1 MTTVLN
7 LGFHGIGAPRGR
19 DFGEGEREFWAT
31 PSIFGATLDA
41 VVGRDDL
48 TLSFDDGNTTDVDVV
63 LPALAERGLEATF
76 FIVPGW
82 LGNPG
87 FITEADVCALAQDG
101 MKIGN
106 HGLAHR
112 IWTELTP
119 DELFHEVSEGRRRL
133 ERLTGAEIR
142 SLAVPYG
149 AYDGPVLQMLRE
161 HGYEHVFT
169 SDGGVADRDAW
180 LQPREHVRADH
191 TQPDLDRLLELL
203 SALTGTGLGAVAE
216 RPDGTVE
223 AAARSEDRR
232 RARGRS

>member
-1 MTTVLN
+1 MRPVLN
-7 LGFHGIGAPRGR
+7 LNFHGVGAPRGR

-48 TLSFDDGNTTDVDVV
+48 TLSFDDGNSTDVEIV
-63 LPALAERGLEATF
+63 LPALTERGLSATF

-82 LGNPG
+82 LGNSG
-87 FITEADVCALAQDG
+87 FITEADVRALAEHG

-119 DELFHEVSEGRRRL
+119 TQLSHEVSEGRRRL
-133 ERLTGAEIR
+133 ERLTGGDVNT
-142 SLAVPYG
+142 LAIPYG
-149 AYDGPVLQMLRE
+149 AYDDAVLHVLAE
-161 HGYEHVFT
+161 CGHEHVFT

-191 TQPDLDRLLELL
+191 TQPDLDRLLEPLRE
-203 SALTGTGLGAVAE
+203 SAL
-216 RPDGTVE
+216 
-223 AAARSEDRR
+223 
-232 RARGRS
+232 

>member
-1 MTTVLN
+1 MRPVLN
-7 LGFHGIGAPRGR
+7 LNFHGVGAPRGR

-48 TLSFDDGNTTDVDVV
+48 TLSFDDGNSTDVEIV
-63 LPALAERGLEATF
+63 LPALTERGLSATF

-87 FITEADVCALAQDG
+87 FIAEADVCALAQDG

-119 DELFHEVSEGRRRL
+119 TQLYHEVSEGRLRL
-133 ERLTGAEIR
+133 ERLTGGDVKT
-142 SLAVPYG
+142 LAIPYG
-149 AYDGPVLQMLRE
+149 AYDDTVLHVLAE
-161 HGYEHVFT
+161 YGYEHVFT

-191 TQPDLDRLLELL
+191 TQPDLDRLLEPLRE
-203 SALTGTGLGAVAE
+203 SAL
-216 RPDGTVE
+216 
-223 AAARSEDRR
+223 
-232 RARGRS
+232 